1 MDALLSGG
9 VGGADGPCARNS
21 SVAWRRSPTAQADLR
36 NDRRGGEVD
45 VDDAFEAFVEFEQGA
60 IGTLEASHFAV
71 GRGHSARHGTR
82 EAVTYRAGRATV
94 AEPG

>member
-1 MDALLSGG
+1 MPSCLVVSE
-9 VGGADGPCARNS
+9 VQTAR
-21 SVAWRRSPTAQADLR
+21 ARGTHRSPGDAHRQRTR
-36 NDRRGGEVD
+36 TFVNDRRGGEVD

-60 IGTLEASHFAV
+60 IGTLEASRFAV
-71 GRGHSARHGTR
+71 GRVHSAQHGTR